1 MILERVFEGREGDF
15 AVWKATDPAAGRLVW
30 TGQTERVKLSVLAE
44 DFFRRLAD
52 RLGHAM
58 LLRKAELYRL
68 VDFMSNDEIP
78 EEVATKLDL
87 LEELFRS
94 ARPEEES

>member
-1 MILERVFEGREGDF
+1 MFKISRN
-15 AVWKATDPAAGRLVW
+15 T
-30 TGQTERVKLSVLAE
+30 Q
-44 DFFRRLAD
+44 
-52 RLGHAM
+52 
-58 LLRKAELYRL
+58 LRKGELYRL

-87 LEELFRS
+87 LEELFRN